1 MFLAEFFGQGLG
13 FIIVVDYYTLFLALL
28 DIDIDVKDGNSKVI
42 FTYLVFCGLDLSFLW
57 LFCGDFLF
65 LSVNVLLIHCLGS

>member
-13 FIIVVDYYTLFLALL
+13 LIIVVDYYTLFLALL

-42 FTYLVFCGLDLSFLW
+42 FTYLVFC
-57 LFCGDFLF
+57 
-65 LSVNVLLIHCLGS
+65 

>member
-13 FIIVVDYYTLFLALL
+13 LIIVVDYYTLFLALL

-42 FTYLVFCGLDLSFLW
+42 FTYLVFCWLDLSFLW

-65 LSVNVLLIHCLGS
+65 LGVNVLLIHCLGS